1 MAQSTQPMTTH
12 RGSHPWPPPRRLV
25 SATAVLIHGLA
36 SLACIAA
43 PAFAQMRQ
51 PTGPVVAIHSGKLQG
66 IESAGAGGVD
76 IEIFRGIPYAA
87 PPIGALR
94 WKAPQPVP
102 GWRGLRPAVDF
113 GPNCLQ
119 KPMAWFKDAA
129 TARYSEDC
137 LYLNVWRPAHAKG
150 PAHGSSGALPVL
162 VWIYGGAFIG
172 GGTSFPVYG
181 GDAFA
186 RQGVVFVSFNYRL
199 GRLGFFAHPALTAE
213 AAGPLGNYAYL
224 DQIAALEWVKHNIA
238 AFGGDPARVT
248 VMGESAGG
256 ISVLDLLVSPLAKG
270 LFQQAIV
277 MSGGGR
283 AAMSNRPLDGNAV
296 SEGTAEDMGVAFAR
310 SVDVEGTDA
319 RALARLRA
327 LPAARLLNGLSPDNL
342 KINGDIRSTD
352 RINAGTS
359 VGGPIIDGR
368 IKLSVVDQAIQ
379 RGQAARI
386 SVMIGATSGDLGV
399 PTGQTKDELFAQF
412 GANAYE
418 ARRAFDLNGAR
429 PADEVRE
436 EVTRDRLLLEPARFV
451 AQEVTKSGVAAWL
464 YRFSYIP
471 DFRRGEWQGVP
482 HGADTA
488 FFFDTVDAQLGSGA
502 TANDKVVAEIAN
514 AYVSNFVKS
523 GNPNGVGLPTWHE
536 FSTAPRAYLNLTAPA
551 DTAMLEDPAALELDL
566 VAASAGAP
574 LIQK

>member
-1 MAQSTQPMTTH
+1 MST
-12 RGSHPWPPPRRLV
+12 V
-25 SATAVLIHGLA
+25 AFLIQGLT
-36 SLACIAA
+36 SLTFLAA
-43 PAFAQMRQ
+43 PVGAQTRQ
-51 PTGPVVAIHSGKLQG
+51 PTGPVVAIQSGKLQG
-66 IESAGAGGVD
+66 IEAAGAGGVD

-94 WKAPQPVP
+94 WRAPQPVP
-102 GWRGLRPAVDF
+102 TWRGVRPAVDF

-119 KPMAWFKDAA
+119 KPMAWLKDAS

-137 LYLNVWRPAHAKG
+137 LYLNVWRPARAKG
-150 PAHGSSGALPVL
+150 LAHGSSGLAHGSSGLGHGPSGPLPVL

-172 GGTSFPVYG
+172 GGTSFSVYG
-181 GDAFA
+181 GEAFA
-186 RQGVVFVSFNYRL
+186 RQGIVFVSFNYRL

-224 DQIAALEWVKHNIA
+224 DQIAALKWVKRNIA

-283 AAMSNRPLDGNAV
+283 AAMSNRPLNGKAA
-296 SEGTAEDMGVAFAR
+296 SEGTAEDIGVAFAR
-310 SVDVEGTDA
+310 SSDIEGTDA
-319 RALARLRA
+319 QALASLRA
-327 LPAARLLNGLSPDNL
+327 LPASRLLNGLSPENL
-342 KINGDIRSTD
+342 KIDGDIKSSD
-352 RINAGTS
+352 PINFGTS

-368 IKLSVVDQAIQ
+368 IKLSVVDQAILQ
-379 RGQAARI
+379 GQAARI
-386 SVMIGATSGDLGV
+386 PVMIGTTSGDLGV
-399 PTGQTKDELFAQF
+399 PTGQGKDELFAQF
-412 GANAYE
+412 GTHVKQ
-418 ARRAFDLNGAR
+418 AREAFDANGIR
-429 PADEVRE
+429 SADEVRE
-436 EVTRDRLLLEPARFV
+436 EITRDRLLTEPARFV
-451 AQEVTKSGVAAWL
+451 AQQVAKSGQPAWL

-471 DFRRGEWQGVP
+471 DFRRSEWQGVP

-488 FFFDTVDAQLGSGA
+488 FFFDTVDAQLGSAA
-502 TANDKVVAEIAN
+502 TRNDKEVAEIAN
-514 AYVSNFVKS
+514 AYVGNFVKS
-523 GNPNGVGLPTWHE
+523 GNPNGASLPPWHE
-536 FSTAPRAYLNLTAPA
+536 FGTAPRAYLNIAGPA
-551 DTAMLEDPAALELDL
+551 DTTMLKDPAALKLDL